1 MIATTTINMTNDTV
15 NAEAEVTTP
24 DGYRKKRTINHK
36 MKRHHSEKNLKDK
49 HNGEASIILQGIH
62 IGVLV
67 SCQKE
72 TSFSVF

>member
-49 HNGEASIILQGIH
+49 HNGKDSKNLSGY
-62 IGVLV
+62 
-67 SCQKE
+67 SNS
-72 TSFSVF
+72 SFRHMSGRNYFFSS